1 MAATTTTAAAPA
13 TTMTTTRDGARALN
27 KEMRAGARDAS
38 LHSEKEGE
46 VSNAPRSMLKFSS
59 NATFRA
65 SNGSY

>member
-1 MAATTTTAAAPA
+1 
-13 TTMTTTRDGARALN
+13 
-27 KEMRAGARDAS
+27 MRAGARDAS